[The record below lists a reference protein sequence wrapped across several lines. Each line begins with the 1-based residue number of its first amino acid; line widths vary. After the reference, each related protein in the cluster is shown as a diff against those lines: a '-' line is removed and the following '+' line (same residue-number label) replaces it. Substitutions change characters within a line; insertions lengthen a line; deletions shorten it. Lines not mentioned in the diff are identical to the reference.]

1 MQRKA
6 FTLIELLVVIAIIAI
21 LAAMLLPALA
31 QAREKARQTSCLN
44 NLKQMGLA
52 VQLYADDNAEIYNLA
67 YLYSN
72 ADGTGGTYQG
82 AFPYQL
88 GKYGAS
94 PEVFACPSDPDAYV
108 TTWITGGL
116 AYPTGYIQSYRIHPP
131 GTSTVPLTCVK
142 MSKVGRPT
150 EAISTTENYDGAAPP
165 NQPAWGTSGRA
176 VSSGYADWG
185 RIGRYR
191 HNGSRCNALF
201 VDGHVTAL
209 GSGEILNE
217 AKFWAAW

>member
-1 MQRKA
+1 MRRTW

-31 QAREKARQTSCLN
+31 QAREKARQASCLN
-44 NLKQMGLA
+44 NLKQIGLA
-52 VQLYADDNAEIYNLA
+52 VQMYADDNAETYNLS

-88 GKYGAS
+88 GKYAAA
-94 PEVFACPSDPDAYV
+94 PELFACPSDPDAY
-108 TTWITGGL
+108 ITSWMTSTP

-131 GTSTVPLTCVK
+131 GTSSAPLTCVK

-150 EAISTTENYDGAAPP
+150 DAISTTENCDGAIPP
-165 NQPAWGTSGRA
+165 NQFAWGTTGRA
-176 VSSGYADWG
+176 VSGGYADWG
-185 RIGRYR
+185 RIGRFR
-191 HNGSRCNALF
+191 HNGSRCNCLF
-201 VDGHVTAL
+201 VDGHVAPL